1 MAASTFT
8 FIHGDI
14 GKPWDHHCQSIVS
27 FSFSFSLFP
36 AKSWD
41 DSASVNHATWLATS
55 SGGGAGLVDTSTSV
69 KSPSFPPLPSSPRRL
84 REGNAIY
91 IGRQTHRYSSRTTD
105 AYKPVVPRRCGK
117 RSHHFAHTREAIIL
131 LVNLVFVVKNDS
143 YVYSRLVYVLYYIFA
158 QYRNKE
164 EITD

>member
-8 FIHGDI
+8 HDDI
-14 GKPWDHHCQSIVS
+14 GKPWDHHCQSIMS
-27 FSFSFSLFP
+27 FSFSFSLSFP
-36 AKSWD
+36 RRVGTTARALITPRGWP
-41 DSASVNHATWLATS
+41 HRAT
-55 SGGGAGLVDTSTSV
+55 GGAGLVDTSTSV
-69 KSPSFPPLPSSPRRL
+69 KSPSSPPLPSSPRRL

-143 YVYSRLVYVLYYIFA
+143 YVYSRLVYVSYYIFA
-158 QYRNKE
+158 QYCNKE
-164 EITD
+164 EEY